1 MKGIF
6 PARVRGFRAG
16 CQPIRGVGVSPSSSA
31 YRFATLSDAGMEWRL
46 RRNCSVT
53 PAQLGLLYASLCVVS
68 LGVAGFFWAHGATL
82 VLPFAVLE
90 ILAVG
95 IAFLVY
101 ARHAADGE
109 RVRLMGRALLVE
121 QEVAGRLV
129 CREFAREWVRVA
141 PQEKAPNLIEVR
153 GGGESVHIGR
163 YLRPDLRPALARE
176 ISQALRGG

>member
-1 MKGIF
+1 M
-6 PARVRGFRAG
+6 
-16 CQPIRGVGVSPSSSA
+16 
-31 YRFATLSDAGMEWRL
+31 
-46 RRNCSVT
+46 T
-53 PAQLGLLYASLCVVS
+53 PLLNQIVLYGASLAAIGTTACILFTSSPVYAILYLVLSLFSVALMFWS
-68 LGVAGFFWAHGATL
+68 LGAVFL
-82 VLPFAVLE
+82 AVLE

-141 PQEKAPNLIEVR
+141 PQEKSPNLIEVR